1 MRRDFTPLI
10 VAAVA
15 LTALPF
21 GLDAIGLPLRSAID
35 VVVFAAACLGLNVLV
50 GYTGLVSFG
59 HGAWFG
65 LAAYAAA
72 LSQRHWF
79 PGSVVWPTLFALLF
93 IVVTATL
100 AGALILRRRGVYFS
114 LLTLALTALLFAIA
128 YRWTDFTGGESGLG
142 GVTRAAVLGLD
153 LERDP
158 TYYGVAAVVAFLV
171 CFLLWRFHRSPAGSV
186 LVAIRENE
194 QRARFVG
201 YPTNRYK
208 LLGFAV
214 SATVVGL
221 AGVLSI
227 FNHRFASA
235 EPLAVAFSGELIA
248 MVVIGGM
255 RSFLGPALGAV
266 FFVIFRDYLSSVRG
280 PLALIPGALV
290 VPDSIVAVAR
300 DNWLFFF
307 GLLFVGF
314 ILFSPTGLVGVAQR
328 ILAPFRKRIAEE
340 AAMAGRTLSDDPLPS
355 FLKPADHVDGAILE
369 ARGIAKSFGGLK
381 AVQGVDIAIR
391 DRSLHALIGPNGA
404 GKTTAF
410 NLISGLYVPDEGD
423 VLLRGRSIAG
433 LSPEKIT
440 QAGIGRSFQITN
452 LFPAL
457 TVEEN
462 LRLAVQARHP
472 RRFDPWTAAR
482 SITDIEGET
491 AALVRYLGVSGIERA
506 EAGALSY
513 GGQRLLDMGLAL
525 ATKPRVLLLD
535 EPLAGLAAAERLR
548 IGDIVKRISSDV
560 PVLLVEHDIDRV
572 FQIADAVTVMNE
584 GRVLVDGTVADARQS
599 PRVQEVYIGSG
610 AAAVAAKPRES
621 AAEPATL
628 LAAQGVNT
636 YYGKSHILVDVSFD
650 VHSHEIVALLG
661 RNGAGKSTLLKTL
674 IGIAPPAS
682 GSIRLAD
689 QEIAGLP
696 SAAIARLG
704 IGYVPQGRGLF
715 AGMTVAHN
723 LELGRLKRETG
734 RGVRWDLQRIFEYF
748 PRIRERLDTPADFLS
763 GGEQQMVA
771 VARALSGDVRV
782 LLLDEPFEG
791 LAPTVIEQLFE
802 SFDKLRHEVSIVI
815 VDHHLDLALA
825 LSDRTVALER
835 GRVIH
840 TGPSK
845 NLRDDL
851 TLRRKVLW
859 L

>member
-1 MRRDFTPLI
+1 MRRKYAPLLI
-10 VAAVA
+10 AAVA
-15 LTALPF
+15 LAILPF
-21 GLDAIGLPLRSAID
+21 VLDRLGLPLRSSID
-35 VVVFAAACLGLNVLV
+35 AVVVAMAAMGLNVLV

-79 PGSVVWPTLFALLF
+79 PASLVLPALFAILF
-93 IVVTATL
+93 IAMTATL
-100 AGALILRRRGVYFS
+100 AGGLILRRRGVYFS

-142 GVTRAAVLGLD
+142 GVRRATVLGVD
-153 LERDP
+153 LERDGV
-158 TYYGVAAVVAFLV
+158 YYWLVAAVGFLV
-171 CFLLWRFHRSPAGSV
+171 TCFLWRFHRSPVGHV

-194 QRARFVG
+194 QRARFIG

-208 LLGFAV
+208 LLGFV
-214 SATVVGL
+214 ISATIVGM
-221 AGVLSI
+221 AGVLSV

-255 RSFLGPALGAV
+255 RSFLGPALGAL
-266 FFVIFRDYLSSVRG
+266 FYILFREFLSIWT
-280 PLALIPGALV
+280 PI
-290 VPDSIVAVAR
+290 
-300 DNWLFFF
+300 WLFWF

-314 ILFSPTGLVGVAQR
+314 IVFSPTGLVGVAQR
-328 ILAPFRKRIAEE
+328 LLAPFRKTAFDD
-340 AAMAGRTLSDDPLPS
+340 AAMAGRTFSDEPLPP
-355 FLKPADHVDGAILE
+355 FLKPADHADGVLLE
-369 ARGIAKSFGGLK
+369 ARGISKNFGALK
-381 AVQGVDIAIR
+381 AVQGVDIRVR
-391 DRSLHALIGPNGA
+391 DRTLHALIGPNGA

-410 NLISGLYVPDEGD
+410 NLISGLYRPDGGD
-423 VLLRGRSIAG
+423 VLLRGRSIAA
-433 LSPEKIT
+433 LSPERIT
-440 QAGIGRSFQITN
+440 AAGVGRSFQITN

-457 TVEEN
+457 SVEEN
-462 LRLAVQARHP
+462 VRLAVQARHP
-472 RRFDPWTAAR
+472 RRFDPWIAAR
-482 SITDIEGET
+482 SIADIERET
-491 AALVRYLGVSGIERA
+491 AALIRYLGVAGMEPA

-513 GGQRLLDMGLAL
+513 GGQRLIDMGLAL
-525 ATKPRVLLLD
+525 ATKPRLLLLD
-535 EPLAGLAAAERLR
+535 EPLAGLSVAERQR
-548 IGDIVKRISSDV
+548 IGDIIKRMSADI

-584 GRVLVDGTVADARQS
+584 GRVLVDGTVEDARS
-599 PRVQEVYIGSG
+599 SRKVQEVYIGSG
-610 AAAVAAKPRES
+610 AASIAAKPRES
-621 AAEPATL
+621 AAEPETVLSAR
-628 LAAQGVNT
+628 GINT
-636 YYGKSHILVDVSFD
+636 YYGKSHILADVGFD
-650 VHSHEIVALLG
+650 VRAHEIVALLG

-682 GSIRLAD
+682 GEIRLNGAN
-689 QEIAGLP
+689 IAGLP
-696 SAAIARLG
+696 SAEIARLG

-715 AGMTVAHN
+715 AGLTVAHN
-723 LELGRLKRETG
+723 LELGRLRRQTG
-734 RGVRWDLQRIFEYF
+734 NGVRWDLERIFEYF

-791 LAPTVIEQLFE
+791 LAPTIIEQLFE
-802 SFDKLRHEVSIVI
+802 SFDRLRREVSIVI

-840 TGPSK
+840 TGPSEA
-845 NLRDDL
+845 LRNDL
-851 TLRRKVLW
+851 ALRRKVLW

>member
-1 MRRDFTPLI
+1 MRRDLAPLPI
-10 VAAVA
+10 AAVA
-15 LTALPF
+15 LAVLPF

-35 VVVFAAACLGLNVLV
+35 VAVFAIACLGLNVLV

-79 PGSVVWPTLFALLF
+79 PGSVVLPTLFAILF
-93 IVVTATL
+93 IAVTATL

-114 LLTLALTALLFAIA
+114 LLTLALTALLFAVA

-142 GVTRAAVLGLD
+142 GVTRASVLGLN

-158 TYYGVAAVVAFLV
+158 TYYAAVAVIAFLV

-194 QRARFVG
+194 QRARFLG

-208 LLGFAV
+208 LLGFTA
-214 SATVVGL
+214 SATVVGI
-221 AGVLSI
+221 AGVLSV

-280 PLALIPGALV
+280 PWTLGSLV
-290 VPDSIVAVAR
+290 VPDSVVAVAR

-328 ILAPFRKRIAEE
+328 LLAPFRRKVVED
-340 AAMAGRTLSDDPLPS
+340 AAMAGRTLSDDPLPP
-355 FLKPADHVDGAILE
+355 FLRPADHMDGAILQ
-369 ARGIAKSFGGLK
+369 ARGIAKSFGGLR
-381 AVQGVDIAIR
+381 AVQGVDVAVR

-423 VLLRGRSIAG
+423 VLLRGRSIGG

-440 QAGIGRSFQITN
+440 EAGIGRSFQITN

-457 TVEEN
+457 SVEEN

-472 RRFDPWTAAR
+472 HRFDPWTAAR
-482 SITDIEGET
+482 SIADIERET
-491 AALVRYLGVSGIERA
+491 AALVRYLGVAGIERA

-525 ATKPRVLLLD
+525 ATKPRLLLLD
-535 EPLAGLAAAERLR
+535 EPLAGLAAAERQR
-548 IGDIVKRISSDV
+548 IGDIVKRISADV

-584 GRVLVDGTVADARQS
+584 GKVLVDGTVEDARSS
-599 PRVQEVYIGSG
+599 PKVQEVYIGSG

-650 VHSHEIVALLG
+650 VHEHEIVALLG

-674 IGIAPPAS
+674 IGIAPPAA
-682 GSIRLAD
+682 GSIRLGD
-689 QEIAGLP
+689 REIAGLP
-696 SAAIARLG
+696 SAQIARLG
-704 IGYVPQGRGLF
+704 MGYVPQGRGLF
-715 AGMTVAHN
+715 AGMTVAQN
-723 LELGRLKRETG
+723 LELGRLKRRTG
-734 RGVRWDLQRIFEYF
+734 HGVSWDLDKIFAYF
-748 PRIRERLDTPADFLS
+748 PRLAERLDTPADFLS
-763 GGEQQMVA
+763 GGEQQMAA

-802 SFDKLRHEVSIVI
+802 SFDRLRREVSIVI

-835 GRVIH
+835 GRLIH

-845 NLRDDL
+845 DLRDDL
-851 TLRRKVLW
+851 ALRRKVLW